1 MRAQNQEGKT
11 FCEIFHKVIRDGRKT
26 KGCQLITVTLGIE
39 NKSSCRCFREPS
51 AHLEKKRL
59 LWWIHFCKQLLT
71 GQHWLRPSNELFLLE
86 KVH

>member
-26 KGCQLITVTLGIE
+26 KGCQLIMVTLGIE

-51 AHLEKKRL
+51 AHLEKKRTFVVDSL
-59 LWWIHFCKQLLT
+59 LQT
-71 GQHWLRPSNELFLLE
+71 APHWST
-86 KVH
+86 